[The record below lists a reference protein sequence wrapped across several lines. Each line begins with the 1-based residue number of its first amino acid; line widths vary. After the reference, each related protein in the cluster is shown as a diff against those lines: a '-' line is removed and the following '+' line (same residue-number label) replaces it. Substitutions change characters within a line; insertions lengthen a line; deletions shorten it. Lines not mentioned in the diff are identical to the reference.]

1 MAAPLY
7 MFSVFFVL
15 GPMVYGFLLSFFERA
30 GGMQVDYTFTLE
42 NYKRIWDYRDTFLL
56 SLKVGITTTF
66 ITALIGYPFGYF
78 MARLKR
84 GSRQLV
90 LMLLIIP
97 FLTSSLLRI
106 NGWTAVLKANGILER
121 LLIKLG
127 IIDGTLKLMYNY
139 ETVIFGMV
147 YMLLPF
153 MILSVY
159 SAMEKMDWSLLDA
172 AFDLGA
178 GPVKAFFTITARL
191 TINGLYTGIV
201 LTFIPAM
208 GLFFVAERMGG
219 NKIYL
224 IGNLI
229 KDQITNA
236 RNIPFGA
243 ALAVVL
249 AAITTVFL
257 LLPALV
263 KACKS
268 SAFRRKRRCNPSLKL
283 RNGGTNEDI

>member
-7 MFSVFFVL
+7 IFSVFFVL

-127 IIDGTLKLMYNY
+127 IIDGTLKLM
-139 ETVIFGMV
+139 
-147 YMLLPF
+147 
-153 MILSVY
+153 
-159 SAMEKMDWSLLDA
+159 
-172 AFDLGA
+172 
-178 GPVKAFFTITARL
+178 
-191 TINGLYTGIV
+191 
-201 LTFIPAM
+201 
-208 GLFFVAERMGG
+208 
-219 NKIYL
+219 
-224 IGNLI
+224 
-229 KDQITNA
+229 
-236 RNIPFGA
+236 
-243 ALAVVL
+243 
-249 AAITTVFL
+249 
-257 LLPALV
+257 
-263 KACKS
+263 
-268 SAFRRKRRCNPSLKL
+268 
-283 RNGGTNEDI
+283 

>member
-7 MFSVFFVL
+7 MFSIFFVL

-84 GSRQLV
+84 RSRQLV

-159 SAMEKMDWSLLDA
+159 SAKEKMDWSLLDA

-268 SAFRRKRRCNPSLKL
+268 SFRRKRRCNPSLKL